1 MKYIVNTSNDP
12 AYNIALE
19 AYAFRELVNEDEL
32 FILWI
37 NRPAI
42 IVGKHQNTIQEIN
55 KEYTDAHGIKV
66 VRRLSGGGAVYH
78 DLNNLNY
85 TIISNK
91 ADEGAFDFKT
101 FSQPVI
107 ATLAD
112 LGVKAEFTGRN
123 DLEIDGKKFCGNA
136 QAYYKGRMMHHGCL
150 LFDVD
155 MSVLGQ
161 ALKVSKDKI
170 ESKGVKSVRA
180 RVTNIVDELPEK
192 ITVNEFS
199 DKILEKMKEFYP
211 DMTEYVLSEDELA
224 KIQESY
230 EKQFNT
236 WDWTYGQSPE
246 YTVERNVRYTAGK
259 ISTYANVEN
268 SIIKSVKIYGDF
280 FGIGDVS
287 DIEDLLVGV
296 PYEYEDVL
304 AKLKTI
310 DTTHYFSRMTT
321 EEVAKAFTPGSHGT
335 TFGGHPVCCAAA
347 LAEVGELL
355 DRDLAGN
362 AKKVGDYFAA
372 KLEKLPRVK
381 EVRHQGL
388 LVGVEF
394 DDTISG
400 VDVKHGAFDR
410 KMLITAIGAHI
421 IRMVPPLIVSEEECD
436 KAFEILDET
445 VKSLS

>member
-55 KEYTDAHGIKV
+55 KEYTDAHDIKV

-211 DMTEYVLSEDELA
+211 EMTEYVFSEEELA
-224 KIQESY
+224 EINRIKDT
-230 EKQFNT
+230 KFGT
-236 WDWTYGQSPE
+236 WDWNYGKSPE
-246 YTVERNVRYTAGK
+246 YNVRRGTKFTSGK
-259 ISTYANVEN
+259 VEIFANVVE
-268 SIIKSVKIYGDF
+268 SKIQDIKIYGDF
-280 FGIGDVS
+280 FGIEDVAA
-287 DIEDLLVGV
+287 V
-296 PYEYEDVL
+296 EDVL
-304 AKLKTI
+304 RGVKYEREDVLKALETI
-310 DTTHYFSRMTT
+310 DISR
-321 EEVAKAFTPGSHGT
+321 
-335 TFGGHPVCCAAA
+335 
-347 LAEVGELL
+347 
-355 DRDLAGN
+355 
-362 AKKVGDYFAA
+362 YFAGISREEIA
-372 KLEKLPRVK
+372 EAI
-381 EVRHQGL
+381 
-388 LVGVEF
+388 VG
-394 DDTISG
+394 
-400 VDVKHGAFDR
+400 
-410 KMLITAIGAHI
+410 
-421 IRMVPPLIVSEEECD
+421 
-436 KAFEILDET
+436 
-445 VKSLS
+445 